1 MLPSR
6 ATDTSPPFT
15 PPSPSLPSRIPGFKR
30 RRTKPSERC
39 VARCVQPCCH
49 CARVLIHRSTMPPPP
64 YLPSTPHL
72 SLPRRQETC
81 ARGRLY
87 SPPRPVIL
95 RPGPGGVPRLG
106 RGLQPPSR
114 PLPRALK
121 IAALALGSQQP
132 TPSRRPNA
140 VGQGVSFKDS
150 ARSPTNTTKP
160 GGMYS
165 HAHYLAR

>member
-1 MLPSR
+1 MRDVWDEGVRAPSVPGEVR
-6 ATDTSPPFT
+6 TSSVFARCSSFLV
-15 PPSPSLPSRIPGFKR
+15 PPSSSLP
-30 RRTKPSERC
+30 
-39 VARCVQPCCH
+39 
-49 CARVLIHRSTMPPPP
+49 LLPPPP
-64 YLPSTPHL
+64 PLVAATASLATPL
-72 SLPRRQETC
+72 
-81 ARGRLY
+81 
-87 SPPRPVIL
+87 SPPTSRDVRARPAIQPASP
-95 RPGPGGVPRLG
+95 RHSATWPGGVPRLG
-106 RGLQPPSR
+106 RSLQPSSR